1 MSGADLKRAKRAVRR
16 RVLATRDEMPRP
28 ERVERSTRITERIRS
43 MPEVE
48 RASTVMAFW
57 AFGSEPDTAP
67 LIEALHARGV
77 RVALPKIVEGD
88 LQPRAFVPGDPVTM
102 ASFGAGEPVD
112 GDVIDPGE
120 IDVVI
125 TPAVAF
131 DRSGRRVGYGGGFY
145 DRFLPKTRPD
155 AARIGIGFTV
165 QLVDDDLPNGHFD
178 LRVDAVVTDVEVV
191 RIERT
196 R

>member
-16 RVLATRDEMPRP
+16 RVLAARDEMPVSEREDRSARIA
-28 ERVERSTRITERIRS
+28 ERVMSL
-43 MPEVE
+43 PEVG

-67 LIEALHARGV
+67 LIAALHARGV

-88 LQPRAFVPGDPVTM
+88 LQLRAFVPGDPVTM
-102 ASFGAGEPVD
+102 TSFGAGEPVD
-112 GDVIDPGE
+112 GEVIDPSE
-120 IDVVI
+120 IDVVV

-155 AARIGIGFTV
+155 SIRVGIGFDV

-178 LRVDAVVTDVEVV
+178 LRVDAVVTDAEVV
-191 RIERT
+191 RIERS

>member
-1 MSGADLKRAKRAVRR
+1 MSGAELKRAKRAVRR
-16 RVLATRDEMPRP
+16 RVLATRDEMPVSEREDRSARIA
-28 ERVERSTRITERIRS
+28 ERVMSL
-43 MPEVE
+43 PEVE

-67 LIEALHARGV
+67 LIAALHALGV
-77 RVALPKIVEGD
+77 RVALPRIVEGD
-88 LQPRAFVPGDPVTM
+88 LLLRRFAPGDPVTM
-102 ASFGAGEPVD
+102 TSFGAREPVD
-112 GDVIDPGE
+112 GEVIDPSE
-120 IDVVI
+120 IDVVV

-155 AARIGIGFTV
+155 STRVGIGFDV

-178 LRVDAVVTDVEVV
+178 LRVDAVVTDAEVV
-191 RIERT
+191 RIERS

>member
-16 RVLATRDEMPRP
+16 RVLATRDEMPVSEREDRSARIA
-28 ERVERSTRITERIRS
+28 ERVMSL
-43 MPEVE
+43 PEVG

-67 LIEALHARGV
+67 LIAALHALGV

-88 LQPRAFVPGDPVTM
+88 LQLRAFVPGDPVTM
-102 ASFGAGEPVD
+102 TSFGAGEPVD
-112 GDVIDPGE
+112 GEVIDPSE
-120 IDVVI
+120 IDVVV

-155 AARIGIGFTV
+155 SARIGIGFDV

-178 LRVDAVVTDVEVV
+178 LRVDAVVTDAGVV
-191 RIERT
+191 RIERS

>member
-16 RVLATRDEMPRP
+16 RVLATRDEMPVSEREDRSARIA
-28 ERVERSTRITERIRS
+28 ERVMSL
-43 MPEVE
+43 PEVE

-67 LIEALHARGV
+67 LIAALHALGV

-88 LQPRAFVPGDPVTM
+88 LLLRRFAPGDPVTM
-102 ASFGAGEPVD
+102 TSFGAAEPVD
-112 GDVIDPGE
+112 GEVVDPSE
-120 IDVVI
+120 IDVVV

-155 AARIGIGFTV
+155 STRVGIGFDV

-178 LRVDAVVTDVEVV
+178 LRVDAVVTDAEVV
-191 RIERT
+191 RIER
-196 R
+196 RR

>member
-16 RVLATRDEMPRP
+16 RILATRDEMPVSEREDRSARIA
-28 ERVERSTRITERIRS
+28 ERVMSL
-43 MPEVE
+43 PEVG

-67 LIEALHARGV
+67 LIAALHTRGV

-88 LQPRAFVPGDPVTM
+88 LQLRAFVPGDAVTM
-102 ASFGAGEPVD
+102 TSFGAGEPVD
-112 GDVIDPGE
+112 GEVIDPSE
-120 IDVVI
+120 IDVVV

-155 AARIGIGFTV
+155 STRVGIGFDV

-178 LRVDAVVTDVEVV
+178 LRVDAVVTDAEVV
-191 RIERT
+191 RIER
-196 R
+196 RR